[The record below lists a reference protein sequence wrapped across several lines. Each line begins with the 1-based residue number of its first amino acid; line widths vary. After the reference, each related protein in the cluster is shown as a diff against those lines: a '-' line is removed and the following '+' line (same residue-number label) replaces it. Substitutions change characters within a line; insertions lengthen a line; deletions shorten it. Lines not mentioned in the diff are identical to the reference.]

1 MFKILK
7 KQELSPGIF
16 HYDIEAPRVAKKAQA
31 GQFIVLRV
39 DEDGERI
46 PLTIADFDR
55 EAGTIT
61 LIFQVVGASTQM
73 LAAKNEGDSIVDFAG
88 PLGQPSEIHE
98 NMGTIVCI
106 GGGIGV
112 APVYP
117 IARAMHEAGNK
128 VISIMGAKT
137 KDILIFEDK
146 MRAISDE
153 VLIATDD
160 GSYGVK
166 GFVTTALQQLVE
178 RGEKIDQVTAIG
190 PGVMM
195 RSVVE
200 ATRPLGIKTIVSLNP
215 VMDCWSEGIA
225 MPLGAMV
232 MALLVSGELKT
243 KYILDEVHQGE
254 SSRFFD
260 TFYKVCITVVAPVV
274 MALVLAGQM
283 MSYFTKVDGTNAGQV
298 ELISYLIAG
307 ALLAL
312 FAVIAYT
319 GNKNRVMK

>member
-1 MFKILK
+1 MFKIVK

-16 HYDIEAPRVAKKAQA
+16 HYDIDAPRIARKAQA

-39 DEDGERI
+39 DEAGERI

-61 LIFQVVGASTQM
+61 LIFQVAGASTQL
-73 LAAKNEGDSIVDFAG
+73 LATKEAGDSIVDFVG

-98 NMGTIVCI
+98 HMGTIVCI

-128 VISIMGAKT
+128 VISILGAKT
-137 KDILIFEDK
+137 KDILIFEEK

-153 VLIATDD
+153 VLVATDD

-166 GFVTTALQQLVE
+166 GFVTTALQQLVD

-195 RSVVE
+195 HSVVE
-200 ATRPLGIKTIVSLNP
+200 ATRPLNIKTIVSLNP
-215 VMDCWSEGIA
+215 IM
-225 MPLGAMV
+225 
-232 MALLVSGELKT
+232 
-243 KYILDEVHQGE
+243 
-254 SSRFFD
+254 
-260 TFYKVCITVVAPVV
+260 
-274 MALVLAGQM
+274 
-283 MSYFTKVDGTNAGQV
+283 VDGTGMCGGCRVQV
-298 ELISYLIAG
+298 GDEMK
-307 ALLAL
+307 
-312 FAVIAYT
+312 FACVDGPEFDGHLVDFNSLMSRGRMFRAQEAEAKDHICNI
-319 GNKNRVMK
+319 GLGR

>member
-1 MFKILK
+1 MFKILYK
-7 KQELSPGIF
+7 KELSPGIF
-16 HYDIEAPRVAKKAQA
+16 HYDIEAPRVAKKAKA

-39 DEDGERI
+39 NERGERI

-55 EAGTIT
+55 EKGTIT
-61 LIFQVVGASTQM
+61 LIFQVLGASTIE
-73 LAAKNEGDSIVDFAG
+73 LSKLNEGESILDFVG
-88 PLGQPSEIHE
+88 PLGQPSEISPD
-98 NMGTIVCI
+98 MGTIVCI

-153 VLIATDD
+153 TIIATDD
-160 GSYGVK
+160 GSCGVK
-166 GFVTTALQQLVE
+166 GFVTTALQTLVD

-215 VMDCWSEGIA
+215 VM
-225 MPLGAMV
+225 
-232 MALLVSGELKT
+232 
-243 KYILDEVHQGE
+243 
-254 SSRFFD
+254 
-260 TFYKVCITVVAPVV
+260 
-274 MALVLAGQM
+274 
-283 MSYFTKVDGTNAGQV
+283 VDGTGMCGGCRVQV
-298 ELISYLIAG
+298 GDEMK
-307 ALLAL
+307 
-312 FAVIAYT
+312 FACVDGPEFDGHLVDFDSFMSRSRMYREQEAEAKDHICNI
-319 GNKNRVMK
+319 GLGR